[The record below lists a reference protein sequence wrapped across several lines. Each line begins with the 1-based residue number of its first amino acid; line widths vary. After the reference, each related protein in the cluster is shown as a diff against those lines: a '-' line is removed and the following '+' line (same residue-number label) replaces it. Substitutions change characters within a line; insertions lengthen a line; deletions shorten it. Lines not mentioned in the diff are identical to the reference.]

1 MARKR
6 LSTWLGA
13 LLGALL
19 ALAFSAY
26 AHAQGFTEEFHHTY
40 PLSGNGTV
48 DISNVNGRVRITGT
62 DKNEV
67 TVDATKR
74 AESKQKLDDAR
85 IEVDSSANEFE
96 LRTRYPEH
104 DSWFRGYSNPASVE
118 YTITVPKGVRLKASV
133 VNSPLEISGITGE
146 VHASTVNAEVVA
158 SGLANSADVTTV
170 NSRAEADF
178 AALPTSGHVRVHSV
192 NGTAIVVIP
201 SNSNAEVRA
210 HSLNGSIHS
219 DFNLPIERARYG
231 PGSRLDGKIGN
242 GGGPEVELDTV
253 NGGIQIRQH

>member
-1 MARKR
+1 METRAMARKR

-26 AHAQGFTEEFHHTY
+26 AHAQAFTEEFHHTY
-40 PLSGNGTV
+40 PLSANGTV

-104 DSWFRGYSNPASVE
+104 DSWFRGYSNPA
-118 YTITVPKGVRLKASV
+118 
-133 VNSPLEISGITGE
+133 
-146 VHASTVNAEVVA
+146 
-158 SGLANSADVTTV
+158 
-170 NSRAEADF
+170 
-178 AALPTSGHVRVHSV
+178 
-192 NGTAIVVIP
+192 
-201 SNSNAEVRA
+201 
-210 HSLNGSIHS
+210 
-219 DFNLPIERARYG
+219 
-231 PGSRLDGKIGN
+231 
-242 GGGPEVELDTV
+242 
-253 NGGIQIRQH
+253 